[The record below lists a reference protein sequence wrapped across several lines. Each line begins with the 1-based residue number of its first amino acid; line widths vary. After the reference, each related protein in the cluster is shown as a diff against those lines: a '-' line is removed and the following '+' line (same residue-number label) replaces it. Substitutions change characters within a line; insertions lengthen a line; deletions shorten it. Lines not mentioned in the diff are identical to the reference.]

1 MKLKNEEKYYH
12 KGHIN
17 PVSKKSAFNIFLKLI
32 KGTKTMH
39 KPKQTSIN
47 KIL

>member
-17 PVSKKSAFNIFLKLI
+17 PAPKKYAFIIFLKLM
-32 KGTKTMH
+32 KGTKTIH
-39 KPKQTSIN
+39 KPKQT
-47 KIL
+47 